1 MAKIDICGIIC
12 SFPQVPIGTLES
24 YGVTPRTHFLAY
36 KIPSVPIL
44 AATISGLFAAA
55 YEIGA
60 MERPAFFVQD
70 ENGRA
75 IVLLEHPSH
84 TVLDNILSW
93 LAWTVGTQ
101 TVSYC
106 PYTKAVA
113 ELRVQAD
120 KQQKDITLEIEYRY
134 YDKLYQKTLGNGS
147 PLKAPE
153 AHTAD

>member
-1 MAKIDICGIIC
+1 MAKIEICGITC
-12 SFPQVPIGTLES
+12 SFPQVPKGTLES
-24 YGVTPRTHFLAY
+24 YGVTPRTHYLAY

-44 AATISGLFAAA
+44 AATISGLFSAA

-70 ENGRA
+70 EDGRA

-101 TVSYC
+101 TVSFC
-106 PYTKAVA
+106 PYTKAVT
-113 ELRVQAD
+113 ELRDQAD
-120 KQQKDITLEIEYRY
+120 KQHKDITLEIEYRY
-134 YDKLYQKTLGNGS
+134 YDKLYKKTLGNGA
-147 PLKAPE
+147 PLNAPE
-153 AHTAD
+153 DHTTD